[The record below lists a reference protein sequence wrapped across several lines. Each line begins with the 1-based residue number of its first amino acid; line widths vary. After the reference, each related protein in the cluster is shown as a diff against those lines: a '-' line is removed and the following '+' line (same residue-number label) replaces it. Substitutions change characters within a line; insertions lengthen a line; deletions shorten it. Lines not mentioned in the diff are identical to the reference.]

1 MSKLISVHEIEEFS
15 DIQTMPDSAITD
27 TIIHNTRQL
36 DEAGE
41 MERFIR
47 EIVYDRNETPHGPT
61 EIADILTTHV
71 RLRGK
76 KQVAAFVL
84 KGKSFKRISSRDVV
98 HQFAKLRQIP
108 NLDLMVFGAL
118 GNIQDDAKRDFLQIA
133 MDADCNYLI
142 MDVHDLAKLFIAY
155 EKLCPKDG
163 LPFDDSGCCS
173 KGHVKDDGL
182 LLEWTIR
189 EEPEYMIWR
198 LTDISV
204 VGAKRYSAIII
215 IDKHYSRDV
224 IRTIAVEA
232 TKKIK
237 NSTYYQS
244 DRAKNRWGTTP
255 AHVVWLY
262 LGSDIEDI
270 RNANWVCRTCWI
282 DEKLD
287 KESRPIRLNGSEVH
301 DSIEIFWND
310 SYKLFRKLFRRNTGT
325 KEEFLEE
332 NQRILGALLDLAQ
345 TAIRYFEEYSKGNM
359 SEERFVKEMQEME
372 PRVKRLFFQAGDI
385 PVAPSDCHDYD
396 MACQDLFGTIND

>member
-71 RLRGK
+71 RLMGK

-118 GNIQDDAKRDFLQIA
+118 GNIQDDAKRDFFQIA

-189 EEPEYMIWR
+189 E
-198 LTDISV
+198 V
-204 VGAKRYSAIII
+204 
-215 IDKHYSRDV
+215 
-224 IRTIAVEA
+224 
-232 TKKIK
+232 
-237 NSTYYQS
+237 
-244 DRAKNRWGTTP
+244 
-255 AHVVWLY
+255 
-262 LGSDIEDI
+262 
-270 RNANWVCRTCWI
+270 
-282 DEKLD
+282 
-287 KESRPIRLNGSEVH
+287 
-301 DSIEIFWND
+301 
-310 SYKLFRKLFRRNTGT
+310 
-325 KEEFLEE
+325 
-332 NQRILGALLDLAQ
+332 
-345 TAIRYFEEYSKGNM
+345 
-359 SEERFVKEMQEME
+359 
-372 PRVKRLFFQAGDI
+372 
-385 PVAPSDCHDYD
+385 
-396 MACQDLFGTIND
+396 